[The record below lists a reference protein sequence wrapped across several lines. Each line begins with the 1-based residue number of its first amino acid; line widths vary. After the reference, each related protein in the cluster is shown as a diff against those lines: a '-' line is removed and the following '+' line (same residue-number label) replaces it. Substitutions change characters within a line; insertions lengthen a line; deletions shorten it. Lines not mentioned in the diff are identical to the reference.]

1 MAKVL
6 QKLFWVAITF
16 KRYHNTS
23 GCGTGGVRKS
33 ASN

>member
-16 KRYHNTS
+16 KRYHSTS
-23 GCGTGGVRKS
+23 GCGTKHWHWWS
-33 ASN
+33 S